1 MQQKTTIL
9 LADDHKL
16 LRAGLKLLLQRYT
29 EFDVIGEAADGEET
43 LAFFGQK
50 QPDLLILDLS
60 MPKMDGLECMKE
72 VKSRFPKTKI
82 IALTMHE
89 DENYIREA
97 MKSGASA
104 YVHKSAADTDLYK
117 AIITVRDGGFYLSQ
131 KESNILLHSLIHA
144 ENQAAD
150 ENDPYV
156 LLSPRERDVLRLIV
170 RGYSLSEA
178 AARLSLSIKTVDTYK
193 MRIMEKVK
201 AERKSDLV
209 SYALK
214 YKMLTPAADTES

>member
-1 MQQKTTIL
+1 MDQKTTIL

-16 LRAGLKLLLQRYT
+16 LRAGLKLLLQRYA
-29 EFDVIGEAADGEET
+29 ELDVIGETADGEET
-43 LAFFGQK
+43 LAFFSQK

-60 MPKMDGLECMKE
+60 MPKMDGLECLKE
-72 VKSRFPKTKI
+72 IKSRYPKTKVI
-82 IALTMHE
+82 VLTMHE
-89 DENYIREA
+89 DETYIKET

-117 AIITVRDGGFYLSQ
+117 AITTVRDGGFYLSQ
-131 KESNILLHSLIHA
+131 KESNILLHSLINA
-144 ENQAAD
+144 ENQTAD
-150 ENDPYV
+150 ENEPYT

-170 RGYSLSEA
+170 RGYSLSETA
-178 AARLSLSIKTVDTYK
+178 AKLLLSIKTVDTYK
-193 MRIMEKVK
+193 LRIMEKIK

-214 YKMLTPAADTES
+214 YKLLTNANDTDS

>member
-1 MQQKTTIL
+1 MNQKTTIL

-16 LRAGLKLLLQRYT
+16 LRAGLKLLLQRYA
-29 EFDVIGEAADGEET
+29 ELDVIGETADGEET
-43 LAFFGQK
+43 LAFFCLK

-72 VKSRFPKTKI
+72 IKSRYPKTKVI
-82 IALTMHE
+82 VLTMHE
-89 DENYIREA
+89 DETYIKEA

-117 AIITVRDGGFYLSQ
+117 AITTVRNGGFYLSQ
-131 KESNILLHSLIHA
+131 KESDILLHSLINA
-144 ENQAAD
+144 ENQTMD
-150 ENDPYV
+150 ENEPYI

-170 RGYSLSEA
+170 RGYSLSETA
-178 AARLSLSIKTVDTYK
+178 AKLSLSIKTVDTYK
-193 MRIMEKVK
+193 MRIMEKTK

-214 YKMLTPAADTES
+214 YKMLTTKEDRDS